1 MTKTIKQVLM
11 ERDKMS
17 AEEADK
23 LIAEAKQDLLD
34 RLDEGEYPYNICEEW
49 FGLEPD
55 YLEELSSL
63 D

>member
-1 MTKTIKQVLM
+1 MAKTIKQVLM

-17 AEEADK
+17 AEEADE

-34 RLDEGEYPYNICEEW
+34 RLDEGEYPYDICGEW

-55 YLEELSSL
+55 YLEELAL
-63 D
+63 